1 MEAYVT
7 AEYSAEGIATI
18 TFFHPA
24 QNSMPSAL
32 LQRLAATILEVGEE
46 ERTKVIVLKSGGE
59 RTFCAG
65 ASFEELASI
74 ETEEQGL
81 TFFSGF
87 ANVINAC
94 RQSSAI
100 VIGRVQGKAVG
111 GGVGLAAATDY
122 CLATQ
127 HAAVRLSELLIGIGP
142 FVVGPAIE
150 RKIGVAAFSQMTLS
164 APSFYSATW
173 AKEKGLYAEVYE
185 SIEALDDAVA
195 TLARQLAS
203 YNPDALRQL
212 KKVFWEG
219 TEHWSTL
226 LYERAAMSG
235 RLVLSEQTRAAI
247 AKFKV

>member
-7 AEYSAEGIATI
+7 AEHSAEGIATI

-32 LQRLAATILEVGEE
+32 LQRLAATISEVGED
-46 ERTKVIVLKSGGE
+46 ERTKVIVLKSAGE

-81 TFFSGF
+81 AFFSGF
-87 ANVINAC
+87 AKVINAC

-100 VIGRVQGKAVG
+100 VLGRVQGKAVG

-150 RKIGVAAFSQMTLS
+150 RKIGVAAFSQMTLN
-164 APSFYSATW
+164 APTFYSADW
-173 AKEKGLYAEVYE
+173 AKKKGLYAEVYE
-185 SIEALDDAVA
+185 SIEGLDAALA

-203 YNPDALRQL
+203 YNPEALRQL

-247 AKFKV
+247 AKFKA

>member
-7 AEYSAEGIATI
+7 VEYSAEGIATI

-24 QNSMPSAL
+24 QNSMPSVL
-32 LQRLAATILEVGEE
+32 LQRLAATISEVSED

-81 TFFSGF
+81 AFFSGF

-100 VIGRVQGKAVG
+100 VLGRVQGKAVG

-127 HAAVRLSELLIGIGP
+127 YAAVRLSELLIGIGP

-150 RKIGVAAFSQMTLS
+150 RKIGVAAFSQMTLN
-164 APSFYSATW
+164 APTFYSATW

-185 SIEALDDAVA
+185 SIEALDAAVA

-203 YNPDALRQL
+203 YNPEALRQL

-247 AKFKV
+247 AKFKA

>member
-7 AEYSAEGIATI
+7 AEHSAEGIATI

-32 LQRLAATILEVGEE
+32 LQRLAATISEVGED

-81 TFFSGF
+81 AFFSGF

-111 GGVGLAAATDY
+111 GGVGLAAVTDY

-127 HAAVRLSELLIGIGP
+127 HAAVRLSELLIGIGS

-150 RKIGVAAFSQMTLS
+150 RKIGVAAFSQMTLN
-164 APSFYSATW
+164 APTFYSAIW

-247 AKFKV
+247 AQFKA